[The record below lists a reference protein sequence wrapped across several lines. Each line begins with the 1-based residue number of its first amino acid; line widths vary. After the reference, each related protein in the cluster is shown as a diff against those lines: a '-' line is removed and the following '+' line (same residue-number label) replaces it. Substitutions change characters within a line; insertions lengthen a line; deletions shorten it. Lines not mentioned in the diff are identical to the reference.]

1 MEGIVK
7 NRVSPLDTDES
18 DFGFVLVKGFVN
30 IDRMKL
36 ISEVMDP
43 NIPHMNDLR
52 RSRGDFFT
60 GSVALAVAAS
70 NVHRIHSI

>member
-1 MEGIVK
+1 MK
-7 NRVSPLDTDES
+7 NRVSPLDTAES

-36 ISEVMDP
+36 KSEVMDP
-43 NIPHMNDLR
+43 NIPQKNDLR
-52 RSRGDFFT
+52 RSMGDFFA

-70 NVHRIHSI
+70 NP